1 MPDGTEVTIEG
12 TLTTALGAIDSARDG
27 FVQDLTAGIA
37 IRLEAALATPYTP
50 GTTVT
55 ATGTIGSYFSLR
67 TLVVK
72 ASDITPTG
80 TATLPEPLGISTG
93 SAGEG
98 LEGLRVIVS
107 GLVTE
112 APSTLADGLGVT
124 VDDGSGPIRTV
135 ISDAALAGA
144 AIGTGDSITVTGPL
158 GQRDSTGTGTAGYRI
173 HATQDG
179 ELSVAPPSPPPSAS
193 PDPMPSVDP
202 GPSPSSDPFPTPTP
216 EPSSSPTPAPS
227 PTATPGPTP
236 APSPSPTPSPTPGA
250 SSSPTPVGPLSISD
264 ARRRPIGTVVAVS
277 GVVTAEAGR
286 LGTPPL
292 IAIQDVSTGIVVRL
306 PDGVPGPVRGTI
318 VQVRGPLADPYGQLE
333 LRPATGGF
341 VAIGVGL
348 VPPPTAIDATSL
360 GEASEGRIVSTTG
373 VVQARP
379 SRSTSGDISL
389 DLRGTN
395 GTVRLSADGS
405 SGLTPDSFVVGA
417 TYDVVGIAGQRAS
430 RKGVLDGY
438 RIWVRDVRDLH
449 RHSGA
454 VATPAPTP
462 SPGATASPSIT
473 ISIAD
478 AIRAGQGTRRVEG
491 VVTIAPTLLDA
502 SGRRIVIEDRT
513 AGLEVLVP
521 TDARVPAVGSRI
533 RVEGEIGRAW
543 DAPRL
548 KASRIDVLA
557 TGIRPVPV
565 TIGRPPTAALEWRL
579 VKVVG
584 TVAEV
589 HKLGDR
595 WRAELVVGTQR
606 VVVTGLAGA
615 RIPVTTLA
623 VGRRAS
629 IVGFVRRP
637 YPGATDRRWSVVPR
651 TQADV
656 VVSASS
662 TTGAGSPSGAGGAGG
677 SSGRGS
683 AGQSLSSPRPAG
695 PAGSAEGATPLDVDL
710 VSLAEHIGQSV
721 RVGGLISD
729 VTSDGFLLDDGT
741 AVGRIRLGGSAA
753 EYVALLE
760 AGDAVNATGRVAA
773 EGSAFVLVVDEAAG
787 LVRAGDPDGT
797 TGGAAGAAQL
807 DPVVAGDAGEPTLS
821 QDSAGASQLAGGLLD
836 GALPGAAGLLGLALA
851 SVVSVAVSG
860 LRRYRSRRLLARR
873 MAARLATFGGAGG
886 GQG

>member
-1 MPDGTEVTIEG
+1 M
-12 TLTTALGAIDSARDG
+12 
-27 FVQDLTAGIA
+27 
-37 IRLEAALATPYTP
+37 
-50 GTTVT
+50 
-55 ATGTIGSYFSLR
+55 
-67 TLVVK
+67 
-72 ASDITPTG
+72 
-80 TATLPEPLGISTG
+80 
-93 SAGEG
+93 
-98 LEGLRVIVS
+98 
-107 GLVTE
+107 
-112 APSTLADGLGVT
+112 
-124 VDDGSGPIRTV
+124 
-135 ISDAALAGA
+135 
-144 AIGTGDSITVTGPL
+144 
-158 GQRDSTGTGTAGYRI
+158 
-173 HATQDG
+173 
-179 ELSVAPPSPPPSAS
+179 
-193 PDPMPSVDP
+193 
-202 GPSPSSDPFPTPTP
+202 
-216 EPSSSPTPAPS
+216 
-227 PTATPGPTP
+227 
-236 APSPSPTPSPTPGA
+236 
-250 SSSPTPVGPLSISD
+250 
-264 ARRRPIGTVVAVS
+264 
-277 GVVTAEAGR
+277 
-286 LGTPPL
+286 
-292 IAIQDVSTGIVVRL
+292 
-306 PDGVPGPVRGTI
+306 
-318 VQVRGPLADPYGQLE
+318 
-333 LRPATGGF
+333 
-341 VAIGVGL
+341 AIGVGL
-348 VPPPTAIDATSL
+348 LPSPAAIDATSL
-360 GEASEGRIVSTTG
+360 GEESEGRIVSTTG
-373 VVQARP
+373 VVQVRP

-395 GTVRLSADGS
+395 GTVRLFADGS

-454 VATPAPTP
+454 VATPAPTA
-462 SPGATASPSIT
+462 SPGASASPNIT

-513 AGLEVLVP
+513 AGLEILLP

-533 RVEGEIGRAW
+533 RVEGEVGRAW

-548 KASRIDVLA
+548 KASQIDILA

-565 TIGRPPTAALEWRL
+565 MIGRPPTAALEWRL

-584 TVAEV
+584 SVAEV

-595 WRAELVVGTQR
+595 WRAELAVGTQR

-615 RIPVTTLA
+615 RIPVTTLV

-651 TQADV
+651 NQGDV
-656 VVSASS
+656 VVSATSM
-662 TTGAGSPSGAGGAGG
+662 TGTGAARGTGAVGAGG
-677 SSGRGS
+677 SAGSGS
-683 AGQSLSSPRPAG
+683 AGQSPSSPRPG
-695 PAGSAEGATPLDVDL
+695 ELGGSAEPATPLDVDL
-710 VSLAEHIGQSV
+710 VSLADRIGQNV
-721 RVGGLISD
+721 RVGGLISE

-760 AGDAVNATGRVAA
+760 AGDAVNATGRVVA
-773 EGSAFVLVVDEAAG
+773 EGSAYVLVVDQAAG
-787 LVRAGDPDGT
+787 LVRAGDPDGS
-797 TGGAAGAAQL
+797 TGDGAAGAAQL
-807 DPVVAGDAGEPTLS
+807 DPVVAGDAGETTLS
-821 QDSAGASQLAGGLLD
+821 KDPAGANQLAGGLLD